1 MTREEKARRKEKA
14 KPLTPTQAKNLK
26 PVRTSEEAAE
36 RGRQG
41 GLAAGRKRHLEA
53 TMRETLKSMLSCR
66 VDLRSPV
73 GQELKARM
81 NALGFDGDPT
91 VLVKVI
97 TDLLFEGD
105 YKVRTATFIRDT
117 IGEKPVDQI
126 EDLSADKPAI
136 IVQPFSPEQIAKA
149 KAEKA
154 ERDAKANGH
163 N

>member
-1 MTREEKARRKEKA
+1 MTRAEKARRKEKA

-26 PVRTSEEAAE
+26 PVRTTEEAKE

-41 GLAAGRKRHLEA
+41 GLAAGRKRHMEA
-53 TMRETLKSMLSCR
+53 TMRETLKAMLQCK
-66 VDLRSPV
+66 VDLKSPV

-81 NALGFDGDPT
+81 QALGFEGDPT

-117 IGEKPVDQI
+117 IGEKPVEQI
-126 EDLSADKPAI
+126 EDLSDKPAI
-136 IVQPFSPEQIAKA
+136 IIKPFSQEQIAQA

-154 ERDAKANGH
+154 ERDAKADGRT
-163 N
+163 

>member
-1 MTREEKARRKEKA
+1 MTRAEKARRKEKA
-14 KPLTPTQAKNLK
+14 KPLTPTQAKNLN
-26 PVRTSEEAAE
+26 PVRTTEEAKE
-36 RGRQG
+36 RGRKG
-41 GLAAGRKRHLEA
+41 GLATGRKRHMEA
-53 TMRETLKSMLSCR
+53 TMRETLKAMLQCK

-81 NALGFDGDPT
+81 QALGFEGDPT

-117 IGEKPVDQI
+117 IGEKPVEQI
-126 EDLSADKPAI
+126 EDLSDKPAI
-136 IVQPFSPEQIAKA
+136 IIKPFSQEQIAQA

-154 ERDAKANGH
+154 ERDAKADGH
-163 N
+163 T